1 MSNEHKE
8 KNTRTQVCKPKLF
21 NFSRKKLTRH
31 HANILLGDF
40 KFKPTPMHN
49 NFELKCNIQ
58 DYMRRFRLAQFFL
71 NKEASNSEENLFQKQ
86 STSTPPRNWDK
97 DLDHQIDV
105 LNNLNLEEM
114 ETKSKCNFS
123 IMEQKELSKLINDE
137 TMVIKPADKGEVV
150 VILST
155 GNHQGMIMKQLLDE
169 SIYKKLDFCIDSKTK

>member
-1 MSNEHKE
+1 
-8 KNTRTQVCKPKLF
+8 
-21 NFSRKKLTRH
+21 
-31 HANILLGDF
+31 
-40 KFKPTPMHN
+40 
-49 NFELKCNIQ
+49 
-58 DYMRRFRLAQFFL
+58 
-71 NKEASNSEENLFQKQ
+71 
-86 STSTPPRNWDK
+86 
-97 DLDHQIDV
+97 
-105 LNNLNLEEM
+105 M

>member
-8 KNTRTQVCKPKLF
+8 KNTRTQVYKTKLF
-21 NFSRKKLTRH
+21 NLSRKKLTRY
-31 HANILLGDF
+31 HANIFLRGF

-49 NFELKCNIQ
+49 NIELKCNIQ
-58 DYMRRFRLAQFFL
+58 DYMRRFRLAQLFL
-71 NKEASNSEENLFQKQ
+71 NKEANNSEENLFQKQ

-114 ETKSKCNFS
+114 ETKSKYNFS
-123 IMEQKELSKLINDE
+123 IMELL
-137 TMVIKPADKGEVV
+137 IKPADKGEVV